1 MEQKSAT
8 PSRILLGIYTVF
20 LLWLLLVRRQ
30 YDLSLPYWQHTAAHL
45 NLVPFRTIRHFCR
58 LLSLSG
64 RPELHRIA
72 LRNLGGNILLFLPP
86 GWLLPAAFPRLR
98 VLWKTLLTVILVIS
112 AVEAAQTLLLV
123 GTCDI
128 DDLILNTAGA
138 AIGYG
143 LYRCFSSVSK

>member
-1 MEQKSAT
+1 MKQKTVQKA
-8 PSRILLGIYTVF
+8 RVLLGIYAAF

-30 YDLSLPYWQHTAAHL
+30 FDLSLPYWQHTAAHM

-58 LLSLSG
+58 LLSLPG

-72 LRNLGGNILLFLPP
+72 VRNLLGNVVLFLPL
-86 GWLLPAAFPRLR
+86 GWLLPASFLRLR
-98 VLWKTLLTVILVIS
+98 RLWKTLLTVMLIIS

-143 LYRCFSSVSK
+143 LYKCFSSASD